1 MVPAPAVGVAAEYG
15 GEMTDTEARSSD
27 DDLVAFRQD
36 IERRFAV
43 PPVAYSANGR
53 TVEISGPL
61 TMGLRVGGFGI
72 VERAGHGDQVMIN
85 VLSLMLDERIGPRI
99 DFDDSALTTG
109 IGLPGTSIN
118 VRLRSVAGQAAV
130 LGRLSDSGLTPAT
143 TVEPFGEERVRP
155 ATPGEIATL
164 IDTLDGSTPTIDIG
178 QMRDFPDLPARL
190 RSKGFSRHTFMCG
203 QSGSGKTYTT
213 GVLFERLLA
222 GATLPVVVLDP
233 NSDHVHLGALADPDN
248 HRPDAERYRAVSAD
262 VATVRARG
270 YDGTTTL
277 CIDFSD
283 LDARVRAALLQLH
296 PIDDLDLFAELTQ
309 ITDHLAEPYSVAD
322 VATAASADERTAPLA
337 RRIANLGLAGW
348 GLWRQAG
355 EESVAAAGIRGSR
368 FVVIDTGSLA
378 TPAERTVVAL
388 AILGNRWRAR
398 RDRQPMLLAIDEAHN
413 VLPAVTDDPLLQ
425 SAVDVGSLIAG
436 EGRKFGIHLFVASQR
451 PGKVHPNVLSQCDNL
466 ILMRMNGA
474 QDIDELES
482 AFSHVPPRLL
492 HEALSFGLGQ
502 ALFAGPLA
510 PLPLIAQV
518 GTRLTPEGGADVPT
532 TWTAPPSVE

>member
-1 MVPAPAVGVAAEYG
+1 MTE
-15 GEMTDTEARSSD
+15 TDTRSSD

-61 TMGLRVGGFGI
+61 TLGLRVGGFAV
-72 VERAGHGDQVMIN
+72 VERVGHSDHVVVN
-85 VLSLMLDERIGPRI
+85 VLSLTLDERIGPRI

-130 LGRLSDSGLTPAT
+130 LGRLSDAGLRPAT
-143 TVEPFGEERVRP
+143 AVEPFGEERVRP
-155 ATPGEIATL
+155 ATPDEIATL
-164 IDTLDGSTPTIDIG
+164 IDALDGSTPTIDIG
-178 QMRDFPDLPARL
+178 RMRDFPDLPARL

-233 NSDHVHLGALADPDN
+233 NSDHVHLGALADPEN
-248 HRPDAERYRAVSAD
+248 HGPDAERYRAVSTD

-270 YDGTTTL
+270 YDGTATL

-283 LDARVRAALLQLH
+283 LDARVRAALLQLD
-296 PIDDLDLFAELTQ
+296 PIDDLDLFAALTR
-309 ITDHLAEPYSVAD
+309 ITDKLAEPYSVTD
-322 VATAASADERTAPLA
+322 VVAAAASADERTAPLA
-337 RRIANLGLAGW
+337 RRIANLGLAEW
-348 GLWRQAG
+348 GLWRQG
-355 EESVAAAGIRGSR
+355 SEESAVTAGIRDSR

-388 AILGNRWRAR
+388 AILGNRWRTR
-398 RDRQPMLLAIDEAHN
+398 RDRRPMLLAIDEAHN
-413 VLPAVTDDPLLQ
+413 VLPAATDDPLLQ
-425 SAVDVGSLIAG
+425 SAVDVGALIAG

-502 ALFAGPLA
+502 ALFAGPLS

-532 TWTAPPSVE
+532 TWTAPPRIE